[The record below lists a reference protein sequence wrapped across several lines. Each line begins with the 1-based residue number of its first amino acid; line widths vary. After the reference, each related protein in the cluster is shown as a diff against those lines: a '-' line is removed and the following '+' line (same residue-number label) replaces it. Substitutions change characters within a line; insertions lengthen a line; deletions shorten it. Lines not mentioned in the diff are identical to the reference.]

1 MEDVFFN
8 HIFFY
13 ITDETFH
20 RCNLCLLCKQKNLS
34 QRQKKINIFHSSE
47 NLNKRFLEN
56 EIKNVSYIFLDDYHQ
71 FMKYIVSILF
81 RETDIEFYKDI
92 IKYERNRIFVDKY
105 VMSNTISEF
114 DENNKLINI
123 NCDTCQEFVEDVY
136 ICSTYRLGVIK
147 KQQVLENC
155 PLAKALIY

>member
-1 MEDVFFN
+1 MKHFIVVIYLYFA
-8 HIFFY
+8 
-13 ITDETFH
+13 
-20 RCNLCLLCKQKNLS
+20 R
-34 QRQKKINIFHSSE
+34 KKFCHKTKENKYFHSSK
-47 NLNKRFLEN
+47 NLNKRFIEN
-56 EIKNVSYIFLDDYHQ
+56 EIKNVSYIFL
-71 FMKYIVSILF
+71 MIICCGYIVSILF

-123 NCDTCQEFVEDVY
+123 NCHSCQELVDDVY
-136 ICSTYRLGVIK
+136 ICSTYRLGVAR
-147 KQQVLENC
+147 KQHVLDNC